1 MHCFFKRI
9 LQADVLPDGLM
20 MLHDRIL
27 RKEIVTFAFVLSSTQ
42 KILNRAEATVFLV
55 LSTRRLLKKLIYR
68 QRRKM
73 NLKPRK
79 SKCQVTKLSPLV

>member
-42 KILNRAEATVFLV
+42 KILNKAEATFSFTQHTPDVEKAN
-55 LSTRRLLKKLIYR
+55 LSTTTKNKFKATKK
-68 QRRKM
+68 
-73 NLKPRK
+73 
-79 SKCQVTKLSPLV
+79 

>member
-42 KILNRAEATVFLV
+42 KILNRAEATFSCTQHTPAVEKAN
-55 LSTRRLLKKLIYR
+55 LSTTTKNEFKATKK
-68 QRRKM
+68 
-73 NLKPRK
+73 
-79 SKCQVTKLSPLV
+79 